1 MKTLDDYLKSN
12 RLKRS
17 SMSAEMIRKELRVGM
32 DDMAEAEHG
41 LDRGAYKWA
50 TIQAYYAVFHA
61 MRSLLY
67 LAGFREESHVALK
80 VAIRELYFEQ
90 GKISDDAFRAFER
103 GMELREMADYKAT
116 FSEETARWLV
126 DKGRIC
132 LTEVEKV
139 INPVDATSLIA
150 PKDEI

>member
-1 MKTLDDYLKSN
+1 MKTVDDYIKSN

-17 SMSAEMIRKELRVGM
+17 SMSAEMVRKEMRVGM

-41 LDRGAYKWA
+41 LERGAYKWV

-61 MRSLLY
+61 MRALLY

-116 FSEETARWLV
+116 FSEDTARWLV

-132 LTEVEKV
+132 LAEVEKL
-139 INPVDATSLIA
+139 INQVDAPSLIT
-150 PKDEI
+150 PKDEM

>member
-1 MKTLDDYLKSN
+1 MKTIDDYLKGN

-17 SMSAEMIRKELRVGM
+17 SMSIDMIRKELRVGM

-41 LDRGAYKWA
+41 LERGAYKWT

-61 MRSLLY
+61 MRALLY
-67 LAGFREESHVALK
+67 LAGLREESHVALK
-80 VAIRELYFEQ
+80 VAIRELYFDQ

-116 FSEETARWLV
+116 FSEDTARWLV
-126 DKGRIC
+126 EKGKVR
-132 LTEVEKV
+132 LGEAEK
-139 INPVDATSLIA
+139 LIG
-150 PKDEI
+150 KID